1 MDNLLKSGWGICGL
15 TCMAWLI
22 PVAISFYAGRY
33 FGRYGV
39 PRVRLEPGTARR
51 TAKSA
56 PADDRGVINYD

>member
-33 FGRYGV
+33 VGRYGV
-39 PRVRLEPGTARR
+39 PRVRIDRGTSHTGKA
-51 TAKSA
+51 A